1 MDNSCINIAIANGH
15 SLVRDSISRAL
26 AAEARFNIYITA
38 GNGRDLID
46 AIATAPQ
53 LPDVCVLD
61 VQMQE
66 MNGYETMDI
75 LHERWPELK
84 VLVLSALDDDFA
96 VKTMLNLGAI
106 SYLGKDSSMQELQKA
121 LFSIHKTGNYYSA
134 IMSRVSGSEKDKQLC
149 IDEQEYAYLKYCHTE
164 MTAKEIAGIL
174 DVSPAAVN
182 SCRRSLFG
190 KLKVST
196 RQGLAIF
203 ALKTGIIALGD
214 VKAGSRSS
222 RLPVI

>member
-1 MDNSCINIAIANGH
+1 MDNNCINIALANGH
-15 SLVRDSISRAL
+15 SLVRDSISEAL
-26 AAEARFNIYITA
+26 AVEQRFNICIKA

-66 MNGYETMDI
+66 MNGYETMGI
-75 LHERWPELK
+75 LREGWPLLK
-84 VLVLSALDDDFA
+84 VLVLSELEDDFA
-96 VKTMLNLGAI
+96 VKAMLNLGAI

-121 LFSIHKTGNYYSA
+121 LFSVYETGNYRST
-134 IMSRVSGSEKDKQLC
+134 IMSRVLGCEKDKPLC

-164 MTAKEIAGIL
+164 LTAKEIAGIL

-182 SCRRSLFG
+182 NCRKSLFG

-214 VKAGSRSS
+214 VKAGSRQPA
-222 RLPVI
+222 L